1 LSKEDELRPMELPNV
16 LVGPPKVGATA
27 EQLFTVRGGER
38 RPWDP
43 RHSKLA
49 AYLLKGVERLP
60 FTEGSNVLYLGAANG
75 TTASHVA
82 DICTDGMV
90 YCVEVSQRS
99 FRDLIKACEAVKN
112 MVPILGNART
122 PGSYAP
128 LVGPIDIVYQDI
140 SQRDQTQIFL
150 KNLNAFVRRKGDGGP
165 RANGILMVK
174 ARSIDVAKH
183 PKEIYSVVLKE
194 LEAECRVLDA
204 RQLDPFERDHMAIM
218 VSY

>member
-1 LSKEDELRPMELPNV
+1 MSNDRGLEGTSLPNV
-16 LVGPPKVGATA
+16 IVGPPKIGATA
-27 EQLFTVRGGER
+27 EQLFTRRADER

-49 AYLLKGVERLP
+49 AYVLKGVKGLP
-60 FTEGSNVLYLGAANG
+60 FNEKTNVLYLGAANG
-75 TTASHVA
+75 TTAGHVA
-82 DICTDGMV
+82 DICTEGMV

-122 PGSYAP
+122 PDQYAP
-128 LVGPIDIVYQDI
+128 LVGPVDVVYQDI
-140 SQRDQTQIFL
+140 SQRDQTAIFL
-150 KNLNAFVRRKGDGGP
+150 KNLKAFVKRDEDGP
-165 RANGILMVK
+165 RKANGILMVK

-194 LEAECRVLDA
+194 LEAECKVLDA
-204 RQLDPFERDHMAIM
+204 RQLDPFEKDHMAIM